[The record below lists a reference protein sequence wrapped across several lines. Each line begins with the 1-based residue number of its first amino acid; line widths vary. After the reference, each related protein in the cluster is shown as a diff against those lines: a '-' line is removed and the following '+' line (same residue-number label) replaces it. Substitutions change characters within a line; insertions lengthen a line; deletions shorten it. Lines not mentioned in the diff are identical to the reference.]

1 MDPSAAP
8 VRDAYSQAG
17 TDTDGRCRI
26 RRISWRRL
34 TGSSTSSTASTS
46 CASSSTGTTAR
57 GGRPTSSCPSCSAS
71 SEWGWHATAGCC
83 DGMSGL
89 LDEWGVFVSGCRN
102 SYDEYGCCDGMS
114 GLLDEWGVFVS
125 VCRNSYDEYG
135 NLDVSAQHERFRD
148 LTYPPDFEKNLK
160 MRDMLEEILAEAQEG
175 EDEDEDKMKALEEF
189 VEVRGS
195 AGPASHPRMSDRGF

>member
-1 MDPSAAP
+1 M
-8 VRDAYSQAG
+8 
-17 TDTDGRCRI
+17 
-26 RRISWRRL
+26 
-34 TGSSTSSTASTS
+34 
-46 CASSSTGTTAR
+46 
-57 GGRPTSSCPSCSAS
+57 
-71 SEWGWHATAGCC
+71 
-83 DGMSGL
+83 
-89 LDEWGVFVSGCRN
+89 
-102 SYDEYGCCDGMS
+102 
-114 GLLDEWGVFVS
+114 FVS

-195 AGPASHPRMSDRGF
+195 AGPASHPTEERQGFLTRLARVFCCDFVGDGRQGVVPPDDALGQRRFRLPRHAGQVDL